1 MIRVSFDFD
10 GSIGHKLHLQEY
22 ARELIARGFDVW
34 IVTARYD
41 STERYT
47 EDFKIKYFIVNI
59 EDEHKHLF
67 DIADQCGISR
77 DHIKFMNMELK
88 SEFFR
93 DRDFLWHLDDDQYEC
108 NDINK
113 TTNTVAIQC
122 NSSNW
127 KHKCERLIKKKLNG
141 K

>member
-1 MIRVSFDFD
+1 MIKLSFDAD
-10 GSIGHKLHLQEY
+10 GTLLSKPYLQEY
-22 ARELIARGFDVW
+22 ARELILRGFEVW

-41 STERYT
+41 SVEKYT
-47 EDFKIKYFIVNI
+47 EDFKIKYNI
-59 EDEHKHLF
+59 LSIKDEHKYLF
-67 DIADQCGISR
+67 DIAERCGIAT
-77 DHIKFMNMELK
+77 DHIKFMNMNLK
-88 SEFFR
+88 SEFFI
-93 DRDFLWHLDDDQYEC
+93 DRDFLWHLDDDQFEC

-113 TTNTVAIQC
+113 NTNTVAIQC

>member
-10 GSIGHKLHLQEY
+10 GSIGQKLHLQEY
-22 ARELIARGFDVW
+22 AKELISRGFEVW

-41 STERYT
+41 TTERYT
-47 EDFKIKYFIVNI
+47 EDFKVKYKILDI
-59 EDEHKHLF
+59 EAEHKHLY
-67 DIADQCGISR
+67 DIASECGIQR
-77 DHIKFMNMELK
+77 DHIQFMNMALK
-88 SEFFR
+88 SEFFK
-93 DRDFLWHLDDDQYEC
+93 DNDFLWHLDDDQFEC

-113 TTNTVAIQC
+113 NTNTVAIQC

-127 KHKCERLIKKKLNG
+127 KHKCERLIKKKLNE

>member
-1 MIRVSFDFD
+1 MKKQNSSSKSGLDCP
-10 GSIGHKLHLQEY
+10 
-22 ARELIARGFDVW
+22 ELRK
-34 IVTARYD
+34 
-41 STERYT
+41 
-47 EDFKIKYFIVNI
+47 KIKKL
-59 EDEHKHLF
+59 EEHKHLF
-67 DIADQCGISR
+67 DIADQCGIQR
-77 DHIKFMNMELK
+77 DHIQFMNMALK

-93 DRDFLWHLDDDQYEC
+93 NNDFLWHLDDDQFEC

-113 TTNTVAIQC
+113 NTNTVAIQC

>member
-1 MIRVSFDFD
+1 MIRLAFDFD
-10 GSIGHKLHLQEY
+10 GSLGQKPHLQEY
-22 ARELIARGFDVW
+22 ARELIARGFEVW
-34 IVTARYD
+34 IVTARFDHPSKYSD
-41 STERYT
+41 E
-47 EDFKIKYFIVNI
+47 FKLKYFIFNI

-67 DIADQCGISR
+67 EIADQCGISR

-93 DRDFLWHLDDDQYEC
+93 DRDFLWHLDDDQFEC